1 MVTTTQIKR
10 YAWVVELLLRRR
22 ALTITQI
29 NEEWLRSSLAENDIE
44 SPNRKTWYRC
54 FEDIGMIYGILI
66 EVSSK
71 KEGSK
76 WRIINRDA
84 LKGKQIQEWMISCV
98 AHRNLLEECLGMYNR
113 TDIEGFPS
121 ENGMLEPITRA
132 MKENRKIEVWYKR
145 YGRAEAKHY
154 VVEPYFIKTY
164 NHRFYVLC
172 KFATGHFFTLSFD
185 RIEDVNILED
195 KFNFPNDLFAAS
207 YFYDSYGV
215 MLPKDGSE
223 AVDVIIRAKGD
234 AMFYLED
241 VPLHHSQ
248 RVVNEDPNYTDFEV
262 HIKVTDDFIG
272 AILHQGDRLEIMSP
286 QPVRERIKGCL
297 EKALA
302 PYCVAV

>member
-1 MVTTTQIKR
+1 MVTTTQIRR

-22 ALTITQI
+22 ALTIAQI
-29 NEEWLRSSLAENDIE
+29 NEEYLRSTLAVDDMEI
-44 SPNRKTWYRC
+44 PNRKTWYKC

-71 KEGSK
+71 SMGSQ
-76 WRIINRDA
+76 WRIINREA
-84 LKGKQIQEWMISCV
+84 LRGKEIQEWMLSCV

-121 ENGMLEPITRA
+121 ERGMLAPITRA
-132 MKENRKIEVWYKR
+132 MKDNRKIEVCYKR

-172 KFATGHFFTLSFD
+172 KFATGHYFTLSFD
-185 RIEDVNILED
+185 RIVEVRILTE
-195 KFNFPNDLFAAS
+195 KFNFPEDLFAED

-215 MLPKDGSE
+215 MLPKEGEE
-223 AVDVIIRAKGD
+223 AVDVVVRAKGD
-234 AMFYLED
+234 AMYYLED

-248 RVVNEDPNYTDFEV
+248 HVIKEEKAYTDFNL

-286 QPVRERIKGCL
+286 LPVREKIKSSL
-297 EKALA
+297 VKALA
-302 PYCVAV
+302 PYCQAV